1 MILIAQQIDQTKHLQ
16 NSKRAIEPRIK
27 ERKKN
32 EKKNKFKSKG
42 VCTSDARFALTTL
55 TIIIVRK

>member
-27 ERKKN
+27 ERKKM
-32 EKKNKFKSKG
+32 KKKETNLNPR
-42 VCTSDARFALTTL
+42 AFAPLML
-55 TIIIVRK
+55 GLPQKH